1 MATTKRKTKPRANAK
16 AKTDRKQ
23 TGALRVRR
31 DQSERRTA
39 VDEQFSGV
47 RREIGDAVQAGEQIR
62 RGIESRIEEALHTPS
77 PPRRASRRRT
87 A

>member
-1 MATTKRKTKPRANAK
+1 MATTKRKTKPTANAK
-16 AKTDRKQ
+16 ANRKQ

-77 PPRRASRRRT
+77 RPKSASRRRT